1 MNNRIQELIDKK
13 ENHECPDTDAGT
25 CEFCEWIAAEIYT
38 EQQEQKRIEALREA
52 AIDDQVKDAM
62 DSIHGAHG
70 RHV

>member
-25 CEFCEWIAAEIYT
+25 CTFCEDINAQIYA